1 MSVESPMQPIVV
13 YLIEHH
19 PLEPAHEIDGFH
31 WLPTQDGLRLELEGL
46 LGSYKTEDVTML
58 VDSQPAGPAWQRLLK
73 ALLHEQV
80 SIVVTHLAPLSA
92 AQRQQLIGLCDQAG
106 AQLVTPADAG
116 RNRAGQSQGPA
127 D

>member
-1 MSVESPMQPIVV
+1 VLVDRPVQPIVV

-19 PLEPAHEIDGFH
+19 PLEPAHGIDGFH
-31 WLPTQDGLRLELEGL
+31 WLPTRDGLRSELEGL
-46 LGSYKTEDVTML
+46 IGNCEIDDVTML
-58 VDSQPAGPAWQRLLK
+58 VDSQPAGPAWHRLLK
-73 ALLHEQV
+73 ALLNDQV
-80 SIVVTHLAPLSA
+80 RMVVTHLAPLSP

-116 RNRAGQSQGPA
+116 RNWVEDNQRPA